1 MSGTLTQLLCSM
13 SHVLR
18 GAALRSSPRTS
29 AHSRAAAG
37 AGPVQRTLRAFA
49 SYMHGRSASRAVALT
64 CPCSACV
71 TVKGDL
77 ARSAAAAAPGPFKL
91 KCVNV

>member
-1 MSGTLTQLLCSM
+1 M
-13 SHVLR
+13 
-18 GAALRSSPRTS
+18 
-29 AHSRAAAG
+29 
-37 AGPVQRTLRAFA
+37 QRTLRAFA
-49 SYMHGRSASRAVALT
+49 SYVHGHSASRAAALA

-91 KCVNV
+91 KGVNV

>member
-1 MSGTLTQLLCSM
+1 
-13 SHVLR
+13 
-18 GAALRSSPRTS
+18 
-29 AHSRAAAG
+29 
-37 AGPVQRTLRAFA
+37 VQRTLRAFA
-49 SYMHGRSASRAVALT
+49 SYVHGHSASRAAALA

-91 KCVNV
+91 KGVNV